1 MAQPAMEQI
10 NYIGKN
16 LTKQVFAGSKCLV
29 KSRKGVVKFPPPHR
43 LSGSFS
49 GMIGKIDG
57 SIFGSFWLGYAFC
70 VLPVSVVRGSYLT
83 EAPW

>member
-29 KSRKGVVKFPPPHR
+29 ESRKGVVKFPPPQVER
-43 LSGSFS
+43 IILRN
-49 GMIGKIDG
+49 D
-57 SIFGSFWLGYAFC
+57 
-70 VLPVSVVRGSYLT
+70 R
-83 EAPW
+83 EN

>member
-29 KSRKGVVKFPPPHR
+29 ESKKGVVKFPPPSQVER
-43 LSGSFS
+43 IILRN
-49 GMIGKIDG
+49 D
-57 SIFGSFWLGYAFC
+57 
-70 VLPVSVVRGSYLT
+70 R
-83 EAPW
+83 EN